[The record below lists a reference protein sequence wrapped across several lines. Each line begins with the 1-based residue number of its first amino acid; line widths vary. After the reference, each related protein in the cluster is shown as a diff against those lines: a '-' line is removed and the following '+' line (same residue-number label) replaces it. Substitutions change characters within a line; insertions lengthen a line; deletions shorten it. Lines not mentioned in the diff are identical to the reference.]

1 MRADKRRV
9 SQSPP
14 NSAAVLRREALR
26 VLCAYALYVA
36 LDLSGLRAP
45 LHSAYTALVMEA
57 GSVVLPWI
65 QHFPAVATLKNL
77 DIRNLDVPV
86 ILLVCLFAVSLRI
99 PLAARTARFASA
111 FAVLFAWSVAGAL
124 AWSQV
129 MAAEDL
135 QSSAGLLLYLPWEFR
150 VLDGLKYLLYDFGME
165 VSTFV
170 LLALTVVWNAP
181 ELAAHF
187 PAFAADERARPSP
200 RAGHGRSRAG
210 LLTVGAAVLAIALM
224 LGWARA
230 ARESNPLHSHAH
242 ARFGDLFLQA
252 GNKAQAE
259 AQYRAAVAGGTRE
272 GNAWLQL
279 AQLLRQRGAP
289 AEAERI
295 LRRGLGVVSE
305 GPDRRRL
312 EEALSPGLQNP

>member
-1 MRADKRRV
+1 MRADKRRF
-9 SQSPP
+9 SQYPP
-14 NSAAVLRREALR
+14 SSAAVLRREALR
-26 VLCAYALYVA
+26 VLCAYALYLA
-36 LDLSGLRAP
+36 CDLSGLRAP
-45 LHSAYTALVMEA
+45 LHRAYTALVMEA

-65 QHFPAVATLKNL
+65 QHFPAVATLENL

-86 ILLVCLFAVSLRI
+86 ILLGCLFVVSLRI
-99 PLAARTARFASA
+99 PLAARAARFALA
-111 FAVLFAWSVAGAL
+111 FAVLFAGSVAGTL

-170 LLALTVVWNAP
+170 LLSLTVIWNAP

-187 PAFAADERARPSP
+187 PAFAADKRARPSP
-200 RAGHGRSRAG
+200 RLRPGRSRAG
-210 LLTVGAAVLAIALM
+210 VVAVGAAVLAFALV
-224 LGWARA
+224 LGWTR
-230 ARESNPLHSHAH
+230 ARESNPLHCHAH

-259 AQYRAAVAGGTRE
+259 AQYRAAVTGGTTE

-279 AQLLRQRGAP
+279 AQLLRQRGAHS
-289 AEAERI
+289 EAERI
-295 LRRGLGVVSE
+295 LRRGVGVVSE
-305 GPDRRRL
+305 GTDRRRL
-312 EEALSPGLQNP
+312 EAALSPGLQNP